1 MNGAREGIM
10 LLYGVMEIMFRLK
23 KGTVHWRP
31 YLLLVGGDSG
41 EGTKSPW
48 LSAAEEDVIPSS
60 YPSST
65 SFSSEKT
72 QKVYF
77 HNDLHSATSEFSLLV
92 HILHILLASK
102 INTHISSNFWPDHQN
117 GRWVI

>member
-1 MNGAREGIM
+1 M
-10 LLYGVMEIMFRLK
+10 LLSGVMEKFK
-23 KGTVHWRP
+23 KPKGTVHWRP

-65 SFSSEKT
+65 SFSSGVKKIQSLEK
-72 QKVYF
+72 
-77 HNDLHSATSEFSLLV
+77 
-92 HILHILLASK
+92 HIFIMTPIVQRLNFPL
-102 INTHISSNFWPDHQN
+102 SSYIADAA
-117 GRWVI
+117 RAR